1 MNVNEFYGGYMIFNA
16 MDSST
21 SLTDESDKK
30 LLTPKEAAKF
40 LNVSLRTIWEWKGR
54 KIIPYYEFG
63 GFLRKRIR
71 FHRDELLAFGKKN
84 AEQNM
89 SKSLG
94 GFKNED

>member
-1 MNVNEFYGGYMIFNA
+1 MNITESYGGYMIFNA
-16 MDSST
+16 IDGCT
-21 SLTDESDKK
+21 PLPDESDEK

-84 AEQNM
+84 AEQST
-89 SKSLG
+89 SKSPG
-94 GFKNED
+94 GPKNED